1 MTAVLLFADF
11 NDIRERAGETAA
23 PAPEATPEADPPAD
37 PVADIRRQAW
47 TEGYLIA
54 RAGTSVE
61 EPTRGSMARLLSSL
75 DTLRG
80 EAAAMTKATSRG
92 IAALILD
99 AAIAIADDAWSA
111 SLPARIRVLMDRIGP
126 ALTVAPEFVLREA
139 GGTERRFAD
148 IGALTLALD
157 GGIGCEDV
165 TVQWP
170 HGSASI
176 GRDLLLQDLR
186 DAIRPLSAGLVNEQ
200 NSRHP
205 S

>member
-11 NDIRERAGETAA
+11 NDIPERAGETAA
-23 PAPEATPEADPPAD
+23 PAPEATTELDPPAD
-37 PVADIRRQAW
+37 PTADIRRQAW
-47 TEGYLIA
+47 TEGYLTARGTPVEDPA
-54 RAGTSVE
+54 RA
-61 EPTRGSMARLLSSL
+61 SMARLLSSL

-126 ALTVAPEFVLREA
+126 ALTVEPEFVLREA

-170 HGSASI
+170 HGSACI
-176 GRDLLLQDLR
+176 GRDLLLEDLR

-200 NSRHP
+200 NNRHP